1 MPTRRPERIAAQI
14 AREAGEI
21 VRFTLGD
28 PKIRLVT
35 VNRAE
40 VSPDL
45 RRATIFVTVL
55 GDGRG
60 TAGYEKRT
68 TIRDHLLASVA
79 EVIEVTIPEEL
90 ASGYPEAK
98 LDEVESTA
106 IDSAH
111 VVLCIEAPDQ
121 EPLGLYT
128 ELARYFR
135 PSEADKWFRIWPINR
150 PDPLHPSLVAGLAS
164 EFVARIDEYPYRW
177 NTGRVAS
184 SSEWRAPAES
194 GKLRCVDRTPSSIKS
209 LDSSGC

>member
-1 MPTRRPERIAAQI
+1 MSRDDLPTAQSLGERRAA
-14 AREAGEI
+14 R
-21 VRFTLGD
+21 V
-28 PKIRLVT
+28 
-35 VNRAE
+35 RAE
-40 VSPDL
+40 LEARVIV
-45 RRATIFVTVL
+45 AVL

-135 PSEADKWFRIWPINR
+135 PSEADKWFRIRPIDR

-164 EFVARIDEYPYRW
+164 EFVARIDEYPYQPEHWESCEFIRMACAR
-177 NTGRVAS
+177 RVRQA
-184 SSEWRAPAES
+184 A
-194 GKLRCVDRTPSSIKS
+194 LRRQDII
-209 LDSSGC
+209 LNQEFG